1 MKLKEIYITGLLG
14 KKEPIKYSLND
25 DLNILTGKNGAGKT
39 TIIKLVWF
47 IVSGNIS
54 LALKEIKF
62 TSCKIVTDVYECNI
76 NILNR
81 NTCKISFMH
90 EGKSYSFTDDVDKDG
105 DHFPFLDSAEEKADK
120 KLSQLGSTIF
130 FPTFRRIEGGFSLT
144 DDSESFFPRSIR
156 RAISDFDE
164 ALSDLSKRLSSARH
178 SFIAAISSRDI
189 NNLLLRKYADFSEKI
204 NIEQQKISEKVI
216 NKIKAFEEAE
226 NSNSLGKRASILL
239 SETKKDI
246 ESIELS
252 RKKILQPMNAV
263 NDLVENLF
271 NHAGIYFGRRLSFGD
286 AADAVH
292 SDVLS
297 AGEKQMLSFIC
308 YNAFYTN
315 TIIFID
321 EPELSLHVDWQRN
334 LYSIL
339 RKQNPTNQFIFATH
353 SPFIYAKYP
362 DKELILDQDKG
373 NDEEK

>member
-14 KKEPIKYSLND
+14 KQDTVKYLLND

-47 IVSGNIS
+47 IVSGNVS
-54 LALKEIKF
+54 LALREINF
-62 TSCKIVTDVYECNI
+62 TSCKIVTDIYECTI
-76 NILNR
+76 HKLNR
-81 NTCKISFMH
+81 NICKISFIH
-90 EGKSYSFTDDVDKDG
+90 EGKEYLFTDDVDE
-105 DHFPFLDSAEEKADK
+105 DHLLFSDSAEAKADK
-120 KLSQLGSTIF
+120 QISQLGSTIF

-144 DDSESFFPRSIR
+144 DSESFFPKSIR

-164 ALSDLSKRLSSARH
+164 ALSDLSKKLSSSKH
-178 SFIAAISSRDI
+178 SFIAAISSKDI

-204 NIEQQKISEKVI
+204 NIEQQKISEQVI

-226 NSNSLGKRASILL
+226 NSDSLGRKASTLL

-246 ESIELS
+246 EYIELS

-263 NDLVENLF
+263 NDLVEKLF
-271 NHAGIYFGRRLSFGD
+271 NHTGIYFGRRLSFGD

-308 YNAFYTN
+308 YNAFYSDTV
-315 TIIFID
+315 IFID

>member
-14 KKEPIKYSLND
+14 KQDTVKYLLND

-54 LALKEIKF
+54 LALREINF
-62 TSCKIVTDVYECNI
+62 TSCKIVTDIYECTI
-76 NILNR
+76 HKLNR
-81 NTCKISFMH
+81 NTCKITFIH
-90 EGKSYSFTDDVDKDG
+90 EGKQYLFTDDVDEDG
-105 DHFPFLDSAEEKADK
+105 DYLPFLDSAEEKADK
-120 KLSQLGSTIF
+120 QLSQLGSTIF

-144 DDSESFFPRSIR
+144 ASDSSFPRSIK

-164 ALSDLSKRLSSARH
+164 ALSDLSKKLSSDNH
-178 SFIAAISSRDI
+178 SFIAAISSKDI

-226 NSNSLGKRASILL
+226 NPDSLGRKASDLL
-239 SETKKDI
+239 SQTKRDI
-246 ESIELS
+246 EDIELS

-263 NDLVENLF
+263 KDLVEKLF
-271 NHAGIYFGRRLSFGD
+271 NHTGIYFGRRLSFGD

-308 YNAFYTN
+308 YNAFYSDAV
-315 TIIFID
+315 IFID